1 MTTATPPRALLTPS
15 SGPRWRERAPAPGG
29 HLLLGQHT
37 QCETLGSGEGSCAP
51 LRTPASRAAAGAPD
65 ARGRQP
71 PNPRTGARL
80 AQRRTAVVATHVT
93 LANQAAVGAAEALLL
108 PNVGER
114 ANDAVSGLGEP
125 RIAALDRIEDHP
137 AAGDVTGSRLP
148 PPTGGLLAF
157 PQGSLAPQARAG
169 SDPES
174 GKRGG
179 NSRPWPGRPSG
190 GWRGVTP
197 SPTTR
202 KNAGRGFAGLRAKR
216 NGVTGFRQR
225 RWMREAAKAAAK
237 GGCCPLAATRRP
249 RKLRNRRQKPCPAR
263 RCRRQI
269 LAGPVSAD
277 REPRQVR
284 EIAQAAI
291 RAAAPA
297 ARPAVIPM
305 AAGREGELRCDMFL
319 TLLPDV
325 RIAIPDHAAE
335 VPAATPFAPGFPA
348 VENVPHD
355 VVTLFWRPRIT
366 SFRDNDLRDHHGG
379 AEHRACRSGDR
390 RSKPL
395 RPRTGGRS
403 KPAVPGP
410 SPCARI
416 PGCPETDEKRL
427 RPSSD
432 PAPPVRPAGSRSVP
446 PLNILR

>member
-1 MTTATPPRALLTPS
+1 MTTAAPPRALLTPS
-15 SGPRWRERAPAPGG
+15 PGPRRRERAPAPGG

-51 LRTPASRAAAGAPD
+51 LRTPGSRAAAGAPD

-269 LAGPVSAD
+269 LAGPVSRGSRAPPGAGDRSGRDPCRRASRPSRGHPDGGGTGRRTQVRYVPDAAPRRAD
-277 REPRQVR
+277 RDPGPRR
-284 EIAQAAI
+284 
-291 RAAAPA
+291 R
-297 ARPAVIPM
+297 
-305 AAGREGELRCDMFL
+305 G
-319 TLLPDV
+319 
-325 RIAIPDHAAE
+325 
-335 VPAATPFAPGFPA
+335 
-348 VENVPHD
+348 
-355 VVTLFWRPRIT
+355 
-366 SFRDNDLRDHHGG
+366 S
-379 AEHRACRSGDR
+379 CRY
-390 RSKPL
+390 PL
-395 RPRTGGRS
+395 RPGLSGR
-403 KPAVPGP
+403 
-410 SPCARI
+410 
-416 PGCPETDEKRL
+416 
-427 RPSSD
+427 
-432 PAPPVRPAGSRSVP
+432 
-446 PLNILR
+446 